1 MEGKDMVKAVSDKS
15 TKTEILEAYNE
26 LLTKMKEQKA
36 MDPKAVK
43 KEAEEKELVRTA
55 SLSSIEDIVKRLA
68 SLKLDIVK
76 SMDGLEKMLIEEFR
90 KLSDLKMATEIE
102 NRTLEELY
110 QIKAEA
116 ESLTALIAAQ
126 KEKKAAFEEELA
138 RKKAEFEE
146 EITQRRLEWKKE
158 QERFEQEKK
167 ERETQLKKDRQREE
181 EEYNYNLKLMRKKDA
196 DAYEMKKA
204 ALEKELAEKKA
215 AFEKEFAERESIIS
229 AREKEYEDMR
239 SKIEA
244 FQNELARAIKDTEK
258 TITERLEFKYKHQT
272 ELLMKEVEGER
283 KLNQQIIAALEKKIK
298 EQEELIHQLTEKAN
312 EAGRQVQDI
321 AIKAIEGA
329 SMQRIQI
336 ERERE
341 KAKE

>member
-1 MEGKDMVKAVSDKS
+1 MVKAVSDKS

-36 MDPKAVK
+36 MDAKAVK

-258 TITERLEFKYKHQT
+258 P
-272 ELLMKEVEGER
+272 
-283 KLNQQIIAALEKKIK
+283 
-298 EQEELIHQLTEKAN
+298 
-312 EAGRQVQDI
+312 
-321 AIKAIEGA
+321 
-329 SMQRIQI
+329 
-336 ERERE
+336 
-341 KAKE
+341 